1 MRHLRPFAA
10 LLTIAAMT
18 IACSGPPG
26 SSSAG
31 GSSQAAGASQGGAAS
46 QPTAS
51 SGGGGGGGG
60 SGANGSLK
68 YEITGDVTKSG
79 ELAFTYINGGV
90 SQFSS
95 SSQGWVAYFY
105 SQDQKTIVQINS
117 TPDASIFNFGDGE
130 VAIVGTSQT
139 GCTFNFSQ
147 NDASGLK
154 GTVDC
159 ESAVSMNTA
168 SGAQLH
174 TKVKATVDA
183 HT

>member
-10 LLTIAAMT
+10 LLTITALTM
-18 IACSGPPG
+18 ACSGPPG
-26 SSSAG
+26 SSPAG
-31 GSSQAAGASQGGAAS
+31 GNSQAAGASQGGASS
-46 QPTAS
+46 QPPATV
-51 SGGGGGGGG
+51 GGGGGG

-95 SSQGWVAYFY
+95 STGGWVAFFY
-105 SQDQKTIVQINS
+105 SQDQNTIVQINS
-117 TPDASIFNFGDGE
+117 TPDANIFNFGDGE
-130 VAIVGTSQT
+130 IAIVGTSES
-139 GCTFNFSQ
+139 GCTFNFSK

-159 ESAVSMNTA
+159 QSPISMNST

-174 TKVKATVDA
+174 TKVHATLDA